1 MECFIPR
8 ELRETN
14 IIEFL
19 TLNPESMSVDQYSLK
34 FAQLSRYAPEMVVEM
49 RSNISLFIVGLFCQP
64 TKKGKATRLI
74 GEMDI
79 ERLMIHVQQVEEDK
93 LKDKV
98 GL

>member
-34 FAQLSRYAPEMVVEM
+34 FAQLSHYASDMVIEIK
-49 RSNISLFIVGLFCQP
+49 NKISLLLVGLSHHP
-64 TKKGKATRLI
+64 SKEGKK
-74 GEMDI
+74 
-79 ERLMIHVQQVEEDK
+79 
-93 LKDKV
+93 
-98 GL
+98 